1 MLPQSMWR
9 EAANERDLK
18 LEQAVQFLNGPDFI
32 PAESQPAQ
40 LDFGPDARG
49 GRFRFPTPRPCE
61 FAENNVVHGR
71 LYRCGDAWQERPVI
85 VLLHGG
91 GDFPG
96 HQFGFHLLAR
106 RCNRAGFNAATLELP
121 YHFQRRPRQYGPMG
135 ILCQYIPLISRDYLQ
150 MAKTWAQAVAEI
162 RSLNG
167 WLLAEGCPAVA
178 LVGAS
183 LGAYL
188 AGLTGCRD
196 ARLGSIVLAMPGARM
211 GLLPESLH
219 GGGDFPGHQFGF
231 HLFARRCNRAGFN
244 AATLEL
250 PYHFQRRPR
259 QYGPVSILCQYVPL
273 ISRDYLQMA
282 KTWAQAVAEIRSL
295 NGWLLAEGCPA
306 VALVGVSLGAY
317 LAGMTACRDAR
328 LASTVMIM
336 PAARMGLLSSQ
347 FAPVRRRRV
356 QEAILRRRAACEEL
370 DRTPLNL
377 TSARPA
383 ISKENV
389 LLIEGMHDLLA
400 SSSPVEL
407 WQSWGQPEIWRLS
420 HGHISTA
427 LTALMPGLPNR
438 VLRWLAPRLN
448 APDIRK
454 GQTTISAR

>member
-1 MLPQSMWR
+1 MIAPLAKFIDWSVFQIAYAMLPQSMWR

-40 LDFGPDARG
+40 LDFGPDASV

-106 RCNRAGFNAATLELP
+106 RCKRAGFNAATLELP
-121 YHFQRRPRQYGPMG
+121 YHFQRRPRQYGLMG

-196 ARLGSIVLAMPGARM
+196 ARLASIVLAMPGARM

-219 GGGDFPGHQFGF
+219 GGG
-231 HLFARRCNRAGFN
+231 
-244 AATLEL
+244 
-250 PYHFQRRPR
+250 
-259 QYGPVSILCQYVPL
+259 
-273 ISRDYLQMA
+273 
-282 KTWAQAVAEIRSL
+282 
-295 NGWLLAEGCPA
+295 
-306 VALVGVSLGAY
+306 
-317 LAGMTACRDAR
+317 
-328 LASTVMIM
+328 
-336 PAARMGLLSSQ
+336 
-347 FAPVRRRRV
+347 RRV
-356 QEAILRRRAACEEL
+356 REVIHRRRAACEEL

-389 LLIEGMHDLLA
+389 LLIEGMHDLMV
-400 SSSPVEL
+400 SSAPIEL
-407 WQSWGQPEIWRLS
+407 WQSWGQPEIWRLPQ
-420 HGHISTA
+420 GHISTA
-427 LTALMPGLPNR
+427 LTALMPGLPGR
-438 VLRWLAPRLN
+438 
-448 APDIRK
+448 
-454 GQTTISAR
+454 